1 VRGKPLPAEA
11 NMELDEIA
19 KQAAIEHEMLKHIA
33 AALRATM
40 QWKLAGDGLSRKLGS
55 LRFISQSFQRHLDHV
70 MTLEEYDGY
79 MNVVTESYPQH
90 IERTEKL
97 RCDHDRFRETIGR
110 INYRLEHLSPAD
122 LAAFEENCS
131 QLNQL
136 LEEINDHN
144 QRETELI
151 QEAFLDDVG
160 GEGG

>member
-1 VRGKPLPAEA
+1 MEA
-11 NMELDEIA
+11 MMELDEIA
-19 KQAAIEHEMLKHIA
+19 QQAAIEHEMLKHIA

-40 QWKLAGDGLSRKLGS
+40 QWELTGNDVSRKLGS

-79 MNVVTESYPQH
+79 MNVVTESYPEYT
-90 IERTEKL
+90 ERTEKL
-97 RCDHDRFRETIGR
+97 RRDHDRFREAMGR
-110 INYRLEHLSPAD
+110 INYRLEHVSPAD
-122 LAAFEENCS
+122 LAAFHENCS

-151 QEAFLDDVG
+151 Q
-160 GEGG
+160 

>member
-1 VRGKPLPAEA
+1 
-11 NMELDEIA
+11 MQLDEIA

-40 QWKLAGDGLSRKLGS
+40 QWEPTGDDISRKLGS

-70 MTLEEYDGY
+70 MALEEYDGY
-79 MNVVTESYPQH
+79 MNVVTESYPEYT
-90 IERTEKL
+90 ERTEKL
-97 RCDHDRFRETIGR
+97 RCDHDRFREALGR
-110 INYRLEHLSPAD
+110 VNYRLEHITPAD
-122 LAAFEENCS
+122 VAAFRENCAK
-131 QLNQL
+131 LAKL

-151 QEAFLDDVG
+151 QEAFFEDVG

>member
-1 VRGKPLPAEA
+1 MEA
-11 NMELDEIA
+11 IMELDEIA
-19 KQAAIEHEMLKHIA
+19 QQAAIEHEMLKHIA

-40 QWKLAGDGLSRKLGS
+40 QWELTGNDLSRKLGS

-79 MNVVTESYPQH
+79 MNAVTESCPQYT
-90 IERTEKL
+90 ERTEKL
-97 RCDHDRFRETIGR
+97 RRDHDRFREAIGR

-122 LAAFEENCS
+122 VMSFEDNCGS
-131 QLNQL
+131 LNQL
-136 LEEINDHN
+136 LDEINDHN

-151 QEAFLDDVG
+151 QEAFLEDVG

>member
-1 VRGKPLPAEA
+1 
-11 NMELDEIA
+11 MELDEIA

-40 QWKLAGDGLSRKLGS
+40 QWELAGNDVSRKLGS

-79 MNVVTESYPQH
+79 MNVVIESYPQYT
-90 IERTEKL
+90 ERTEKL
-97 RCDHDRFRETIGR
+97 RCDHDHFREAIGR
-110 INYRLEHLSPAD
+110 INYRLEQLSPTD
-122 LAAFEENCS
+122 LSAFQENCS
-131 QLNQL
+131 KLNKL

-151 QEAFLDDVG
+151 QEAFLEDVG